1 MRALLQTTLAE
12 GLLRVPLLAATVEVV
27 GRTAQPDGSA
37 QIGTQQVEAHS
48 LPRLPDGYLQFWG
61 AEGRPLSL
69 ITATNVVGI
78 EPHDQFGQ

>member
-1 MRALLQTTLAE
+1 MLTQMRALLQTTLAE

-48 LPRLPDGYLQFWG
+48 LPRLPDATYSS
-61 AEGRPLSL
+61 GRQKGGPFPS
-69 ITATNVVGI
+69 
-78 EPHDQFGQ
+78 